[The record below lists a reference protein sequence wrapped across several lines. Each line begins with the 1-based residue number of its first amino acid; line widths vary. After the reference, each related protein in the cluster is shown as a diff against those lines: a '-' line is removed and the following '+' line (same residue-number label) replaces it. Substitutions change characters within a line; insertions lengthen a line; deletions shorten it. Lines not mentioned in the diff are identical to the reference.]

1 MPDEIAYYDD
11 GMLCWMGYR
20 ADGIVN
26 VRPGGDRAYF
36 DEPHE
41 AAEAAEQ
48 RPNVPFRVLDDVL
61 ELVDFERIRDPR
73 HVVADLR
80 CERDVRGGVHVL
92 EGVGDVR
99 TVLPAHGTRR
109 FGERELGPRSARVAH
124 RRSAT
129 VPSSTSGLV
138 PSR

>member
-1 MPDEIAYYDD
+1 M
-11 GMLCWMGYR
+11 W
-20 ADGIVN
+20 IVY
-26 VRPGGDRAYF
+26 VQPGGDRAYF

-48 RPNVPFRVLDDVL
+48 RPNVPLRVLDDVL
-61 ELVDFERIRDPR
+61 ELVDLERERDPR

-80 CERDVRGGVHVL
+80 CERNLRDGVHVL
-92 EGVGDVR
+92 DGVGDVR

-109 FGERELGPRSARVAH
+109 FGGLAPRSARVAH

-129 VPSSTSGLV
+129 VPLSTSGLV

>member
-1 MPDEIAYYDD
+1 MPDGILYYDD
-11 GMLCWMGYR
+11 GILCWMGYR

-26 VRPGGDRAYF
+26 VQPGGDRAYF

-41 AAEAAEQ
+41 AAEAAKQ
-48 RPNVPFRVLDDVL
+48 RPNVPLRVLDDVL
-61 ELVDFERIRDPR
+61 ELVDLERERDPC

-80 CERDVRGGVHVL
+80 CERNLSGGVQVL
-92 EGVGDVR
+92 DGVGDVR

-109 FGERELGPRSARVAH
+109 FGGLAPRSARVAH

-129 VPSSTSGLV
+129 VPLSTSGLV

>member
-1 MPDEIAYYDD
+1 
-11 GMLCWMGYR
+11 MG
-20 ADGIVN
+20 AFN
-26 VRPGGDRAYF
+26 VRPLGGDRAYF

-48 RPNVPFRVLDDVL
+48 RPNVPLRVLDDVL
-61 ELVDFERIRDPR
+61 ERVDLERERDPR

-80 CERDVRGGVHVL
+80 CERNIREGVHVL

-109 FGERELGPRSARVAH
+109 FGELAPRSARDAH
-124 RRSAT
+124 RRSAI
-129 VPSSTSGLV
+129 VPLSTSGLV